1 MHASTIWQGFHE
13 HGGAMRSPCRAWPR
27 AALLIAAGALL
38 GPAGWS
44 AGAGAD
50 TGRPE
55 RGAAPAVIL
64 DVDVLGL
71 WQFWAAGQPL
81 PVGPSRAELTHG
93 IAPQPHTEL
102 LFACPW
108 PSALYVTVESRTPAP
123 GGTATHSF
131 GCAPGEALIAHRAG
145 VSCTAGAGGAD
156 HALAPPGGAPAV
168 ILLEGAGREEALIGE
183 CVGAAGAVAPAL
195 IGAAL
200 LDPGFPPPGGCE
212 RTQSTVMFRGRVTAG
227 GC

>member
-1 MHASTIWQGFHE
+1 
-13 HGGAMRSPCRAWPR
+13 MRPPCRAWPP
-27 AALLIAAGALL
+27 AALLIAAGTFL
-38 GPAGWS
+38 GAAAWS
-44 AGAGAD
+44 AGAAAD
-50 TGRPE
+50 AARPD
-55 RGAAPAVIL
+55 RAPAVIL

-93 IAPQPHTEL
+93 IAPAPRTEL

-108 PSALYVTVESRTPAP
+108 PSALYVTMESRAP
-123 GGTATHSF
+123 RPGETGAHAFS
-131 GCAPGEALIAHRAG
+131 CAAGEALIAHSAG
-145 VSCTAGAGGAD
+145 VSCTAWVGVRERAI
-156 HALAPPGGAPAV
+156 APPRGAPAV

-195 IGAAL
+195 IGAGLFGPAFQ
-200 LDPGFPPPGGCE
+200 PSGGCE
-212 RTQSTVMFRGRVTAG
+212 QTRSTVRFRGTVTAG